1 MGRESRVGSC
11 SQVMGDVFF
20 TCVLTR
26 YGSPHLVYMI
36 KTVVHIESVSN
47 YDLNNKKASFSKYF

>member
-1 MGRESRVGSC
+1 MGSC
-11 SQVMGDVFF
+11 SQVMVDVFF

-47 YDLNNKKASFSKYF
+47 YDVNNKKAPFSKYF